1 MREENSNLEFDL
13 PKNQSS
19 AIKVLGVGGGGSNA
33 ANHMFRQGI
42 KGVDFIVC
50 NTDAQALN
58 YSAIPNKLQL
68 GLTITEGLGAGANP
82 EIGQSAAEESLGE
95 LMSMLENKTKML
107 FITAGMGGGTGTG
120 AAPVIAKAAK
130 EMGILVVGIVT
141 SPFQFEG
148 NVRLK
153 QAEEGI
159 EKLRQAVDSLIVINN
174 NKLREVYGNLGF
186 KAGYE
191 KADEVLATAA
201 RGIAEVITHHYTTNI
216 DLRDAKTVL
225 ADSGTAIMGSGISD
239 GEGRALKGIKQALNS
254 PLLNDNNIKGS
265 KNVLLLIV
273 SGEEEITIDEI
284 AEINEFVQQEA
295 GGTANIILG
304 IGEDVELKSAIRVTI
319 IATGF
324 SPDQQRIVNQR
335 PVDKVIHPLNDDQ
348 PITVEVHSKPISMD
362 APLGSFQTPST
373 PKEIKPEPSKLEDS
387 VGGKMQQNVAPKVQ
401 HLLFEE
407 VVETSTTMVT
417 PTQDISLCTDS
428 KEESRSVNITDEI
441 KEEESL
447 EEAAFTFDFLDMDL
461 EEEKEFEEIRKQQVQ
476 AEPTQTFMPKVEEEI
491 LEPKSQKIEPNVPV
505 EPVKKIFDLG
515 DYLKHEEHLL
525 GTSSKAEKKET
536 QNREP
541 AIELRTKES
550 HTTIEAQPTKSPQGN
565 PFDQPIKE
573 VERTMAEDRKAR
585 LESFNYSF
593 KNTLRNVSDA
603 ENIPAYKRQ
612 GIDLGEED
620 KYSNKQT
627 VGQMTI
633 EGDGKGAAVRNNN
646 RFLHDNVD

>member
-1 MREENSNLEFDL
+1 MIEENANLEFDL

-58 YSAIPNKLQL
+58 FSGIPNKLQL

-95 LMSMLENKTKML
+95 LMAMLENKTKML

-216 DLRDAKTVL
+216 DLRDANTVL

-239 GEGRALKGIKQALNS
+239 GDGRALKGIRQALNS

-284 AEINEFVQQEA
+284 AEINEYVQQEA

-324 SPDQQRIVNQR
+324 SADQQRIVNQR

-348 PITVEVHSKPISMD
+348 PITIEVHRKPLNLDSPLDLASEAPKPKNVIPDKKDTLD
-362 APLGSFQTPST
+362 APIEK
-373 PKEIKPEPSKLEDS
+373 KESP
-387 VGGKMQQNVAPKVQ
+387 APKVQ
-401 HLLFEE
+401 HLLFDD
-407 VVETSTTMVT
+407 VVE
-417 PTQDISLCTDS
+417 PTQSEPISNQADA
-428 KEESRSVNITDEI
+428 SVDNNQDPIFFEKSNEI
-441 KEEESL
+441 KEEQEA
-447 EEAAFTFDFLDMDL
+447 EEVGFTFDFLDMDL
-461 EEEKEFEEIRKQQVQ
+461 DEEKEFELNATETKEDSVQ
-476 AEPTQTFMPKVEEEI
+476 PIEAKVVEEELTMEI
-491 LEPKSQKIEPNVPV
+491 AEDAPIVPEVPTKKVYELE
-505 EPVKKIFDLG
+505 
-515 DYLKHEEHLL
+515 DYMKHEDHLL
-525 GTSSKAEKKET
+525 GKNKKAEKQET

-541 AIELRTKES
+541 SIELRTRENKSTVES
-550 HTTIEAQPTKSPQGN
+550 EPVKKTGGEN
-565 PFDQPIKE
+565 PFDLPLKE
-573 VERTMAEDRKAR
+573 VERNMAEDRKAR
-585 LESFNYSF
+585 LQSLTYNFR
-593 KNTLRNVSDA
+593 NTLRSVSES

-612 GIDLGEED
+612 GIELGEDD
-620 KYSNKQT
+620 KYSDKQSI
-627 VGQMTI
+627 GQMTI